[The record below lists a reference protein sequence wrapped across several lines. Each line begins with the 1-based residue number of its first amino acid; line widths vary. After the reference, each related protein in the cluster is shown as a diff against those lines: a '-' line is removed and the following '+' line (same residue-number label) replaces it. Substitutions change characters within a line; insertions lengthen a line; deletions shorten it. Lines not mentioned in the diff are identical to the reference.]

1 MALSTSS
8 RREPAWFCFERARLQ
23 AAPQLPRK
31 STAASAAE
39 GGRSPLG
46 IRNFAQH
53 RWPLRSSGRRN
64 VRWPPVPRLVPQN
77 AKSECFLPVRG
88 TAKSIGEPPPSIK
101 PPQFVTYHRHHPR
114 LF

>member
-1 MALSTSS
+1 MGLSTSS
-8 RREPAWFCFERARLQ
+8 RRERVWFCFERARLQ

-64 VRWPPVPRLVPQN
+64 VRWPPVPRLVTQNGKCDCFLRVRGN
-77 AKSECFLPVRG
+77 AKF
-88 TAKSIGEPPPSIK
+88 IGESYADIEGR
-101 PPQFVTYHRHHPR
+101 QFVD
-114 LF
+114 